1 MAKITTLLLFLVI
14 IASNINA
21 KITSE
26 IDNYFRGNLCSL
38 RQTIKAAQSLSIDQK
53 EFLNIV
59 GLLSDEDQLTI
70 HNYNVRNLDKDLRT
84 IEQWYELNQD
94 LLSWDLVVDARNIV
108 NEFSIINSPLS
119 DETSLFELKYNN
131 LQKRLQ
137 YRGIRNINSNQL
149 IFPTKSKKE
158 GDKVV
163 LNYIHKNMEILDSLF
178 NCGNIGS
185 GFVNSVFL
193 CNRVREFVFVI

>member
-1 MAKITTLLLFLVI
+1 MLFR
-14 IASNINA
+14 S
-21 KITSE
+21 
-26 IDNYFRGNLCSL
+26 GNLCSL

-193 CNRVREFVFVI
+193 CNRVREFVFVIG

>member
-1 MAKITTLLLFLVI
+1 M
-14 IASNINA
+14 
-21 KITSE
+21 
-26 IDNYFRGNLCSL
+26 
-38 RQTIKAAQSLSIDQK
+38 
-53 EFLNIV
+53 
-59 GLLSDEDQLTI
+59 
-70 HNYNVRNLDKDLRT
+70 
-84 IEQWYELNQD
+84 
-94 LLSWDLVVDARNIV
+94 
-108 NEFSIINSPLS
+108 S

-193 CNRVREFVFVI
+193 CNRVREFVFFIVCLFFISQYLNPLITSLDWIQFNDIKDYIFMNENNIPLKKIEFLKKTVAV